1 MPGGYVP
8 FPRRWGEAM
17 WTRCG
22 VSPGAL
28 TVSNTSSAS
37 YSTLL
42 DSQRGGEREG
52 ESCTLCSMSV
62 INICLQ
68 TQSRRQHVSPL
79 QIPCLSLSLIF
90 YSRTA
95 AALLHQ
101 SVALTKIWDKRA
113 SGLVS
118 LSHPWPARYKAR
130 VRNCTRKWPS
140 GIWWAKTPKSRI

>member
-8 FPRRWGEAM
+8 FPRRRGEAM

-42 DSQRGGEREG
+42 PAWWREG
-52 ESCTLCSMSV
+52 GWVVYIVQRVGDKHMPSDSVKKATCLTPSNSM
-62 INICLQ
+62 
-68 TQSRRQHVSPL
+68 PL
-79 QIPCLSLSLIF
+79 PLSLIF

-118 LSHPWPARYKAR
+118 LSHPWPARYKAKD
-130 VRNCTRKWPS
+130 RNCTRKWPS
-140 GIWWAKTPKSRI
+140 GIWRSKTMKSRI